1 MTKSIYPEGNKSI
14 TSTVEDLKL
23 LVQTAE
29 RILRPS
35 SVKPTLRVIQGGR
48 KDG

>member
-1 MTKSIYPEGNKSI
+1 MTKSIYHADSKSI
-14 TSTVEDLKL
+14 IDVVEDLKT
-23 LVQTAE
+23 LVREAE
-29 RILRPS
+29 YTLYPR